1 MSLNTTSHQP
11 APAAVILAAG
21 MSSRCGRFKPLLP
34 LGDETILE
42 RVIRIYRN
50 AGISD
55 IIVVTG
61 YRSEDIIP
69 LIERMH
75 AGFVLNP
82 RYDHGMFSSVTAGVS
97 YLPDI
102 CPAFFIHPVDIPMV
116 RPQTVIC
123 LQEAFARGGN
133 GIYYPVVTGERGHPP
148 LISGNYRKDL
158 IAWNGSDGLRGFLS
172 QYEPDARDVSVA
184 DRFIIQDID
193 SSEDYHRVLESL
205 SRYDIPSE
213 DECRTLMTGVSEDI
227 RRHCDAVAIEAE
239 HLGKSL
245 NAAGCC
251 LDISLIVA
259 AARVHDIARAY
270 PDHATVGAQIL
281 RRHGFGRVADIVAL
295 HMNFSAAE
303 DAPITEA
310 EVVYIADKQV
320 QADRV
325 TGVEARFESKL
336 QRHAA
341 DPDICR
347 YILKRRD
354 HARKSL
360 QRIET
365 RIADFLRS
373 RQG

>member
-1 MSLNTTSHQP
+1 MPPNTTSQQTP
-11 APAAVILAAG
+11 PSAIILAAG

-50 AGISD
+50 AGIAD
-55 IIVVTG
+55 IVVVMG

-75 AGFVLNP
+75 ARAVLNLH
-82 RYDHGMFSSVTAGVS
+82 YDRGMFSSVMTGIAS
-97 YLPDI
+97 LSDT

-116 RPQTVIC
+116 RPQTMIC
-123 LQEAFARGGN
+123 LQEAFAHGGD
-133 GIYYPVVTGERGHPP
+133 GIYYPVFTGERGHPP

-158 IAWNGSDGLRGFLS
+158 VAWNGSDGLRGFLR

-184 DRFIIQDID
+184 DRFVIQDID

-213 DECRTLMTGVSEDI
+213 DECRMLMAGVPENI
-227 RRHCDAVAIEAE
+227 RRHCDAVTAEAE

-259 AARVHDIARAY
+259 AARLHDIARMR

-281 RRHGFGRVADIVAL
+281 RCHGFGRVADIVAL

-341 DPDICR
+341 DPDIRR
-347 YILKRRD
+347 YILERRD

>member
-1 MSLNTTSHQP
+1 MRPNTTPQQTPPS
-11 APAAVILAAG
+11 VIILAAG

-42 RVIRIYRN
+42 RVIRIYHD
-50 AGISD
+50 AGVGD
-55 IIVVTG
+55 ILVVAG
-61 YRSEDIIP
+61 WRADDLAPVIH
-69 LIERMH
+69 RMH
-75 AGFVLNP
+75 ARVVLNLHYE
-82 RYDHGMFSSVTAGVS
+82 RGMFSSVMTGIAGLS
-97 YLPDI
+97 DT

-123 LQEAFARGGN
+123 LREAFTREGN

-148 LISGNYRKDL
+148 LISGSYRKDL

-172 QYEPDARDVSVA
+172 QYEPDARDISVA

-193 SSEDYHRVLESL
+193 SSEDYHRAVESL
-205 SRYDIPSE
+205 SRYDIPSD
-213 DECRTLMTGVSEDI
+213 DECRMLMKDVSETI

-239 HLGKSL
+239 RIGTRL

-251 LDISLIVA
+251 LDISLMVA

-270 PDHATVGAQIL
+270 PDHATAGAQIL
-281 RRHGFGRVADIVAL
+281 RCHGFGRVADIVAL

-360 QRIET
+360 QRIEA
-365 RIADFLRS
+365 RIGVS
-373 RQG
+373 TGSM